1 MSALIGTT
9 CAAPDRRQQ
18 PSTVSSLWW
27 AVVAGSGQGRGRGR
41 GRGVFTSAAAPVTR
55 PGAGR
60 GRGEAEQEKAESGPA
75 AAAAARDH
83 AATTATWPQWQQRA
97 TLPSIGATNTGCPAV
112 VCSVRCIQGVVLCNL
127 CRSRVPG
134 RRQRRGA
141 AERRPQPEPERGRA
155 GRPSCPARLQWL
167 VRGEP
172 PAGPVVRDPAAA
184 LAAVTGPNMD

>member
-27 AVVAGSGQGRGRGR
+27 AVVAGSGQGAGQGAGQGRVYISSSPSHQAG
-41 GRGVFTSAAAPVTR
+41 GGA
-55 PGAGR
+55 GAGR
-60 GRGEAEQEKAESGPA
+60 GRAGESTPGPA

-83 AATTATWPQWQQRA
+83 AATTAAWPQWQQRA

-141 AERRPQPEPERGRA
+141 AERRPQPEPERGGA

>member
-1 MSALIGTT
+1 MSSCGLYITYYNMYCVGSDRDHM
-9 CAAPDRRQQ
+9 CCPRQAAAQHCVQ
-18 PSTVSSLWW
+18 L
-27 AVVAGSGQGRGRGR
+27 VVGGGSWQWSGAGQGRGRGR

-83 AATTATWPQWQQRA
+83 AATTAAWPQWQQRA

-141 AERRPQPEPERGRA
+141 AERRPQPEPERGGAAILPSAATVVSARRA
-155 GRPSCPARLQWL
+155 ASRTSCS
-167 VRGEP
+167 
-172 PAGPVVRDPAAA
+172 
-184 LAAVTGPNMD
+184 